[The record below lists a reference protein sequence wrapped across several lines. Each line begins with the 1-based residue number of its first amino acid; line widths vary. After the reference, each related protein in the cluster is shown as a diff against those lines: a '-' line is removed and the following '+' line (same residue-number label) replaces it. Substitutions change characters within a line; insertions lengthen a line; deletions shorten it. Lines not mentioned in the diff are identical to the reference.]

1 MGTFASVVSMNAFLR
16 VVHGNAYE
24 DVEEEEDEDN
34 DDNEDDEDDEDDE
47 DTDDNETSSIST
59 ATGGC
64 CEDAPYD
71 AYHSPSSCQWTRMV
85 RRVVSRVALAPVDE
99 DDDEDEA

>member
-24 DVEEEEDEDN
+24 DVEDVEEEEEETQDNDEEEEDEG
-34 DDNEDDEDDEDDE
+34 EASS
-47 DTDDNETSSIST
+47 TLTS
-59 ATGGC
+59 TGGC

-71 AYHSPSSCQWTRMV
+71 AYHSPFSCQWTRMA
-85 RRVVSRVALAPVDE
+85 RRVVSRVATLAPVDE